1 MKELIS
7 WIKLF
12 IRSAFACGIISLACL
27 TKEAGVIQH
36 GSYVVLSATA
46 TIAFVLSAI
55 IFLIDQW
62 NITNDKENKNNEE
75 KKQ

>member
-1 MKELIS
+1 MKDLIS

-27 TKEAGVIQH
+27 TKEAGVIQYS
-36 GSYVVLSATA
+36 SYIMLSITT
-46 TIAFVLSAI
+46 TIAFAFSVI
-55 IFLIDQW
+55 IFLIEQW
-62 NITNDKENKNNEE
+62 NPDDKENKNNKE

>member
-12 IRSAFACGIISLACL
+12 IRSAFACGIISLASL

-36 GSYVVLSATA
+36 GSCAVLSVTA
-46 TIAFVLSAI
+46 TIAYVLSAI
-55 IFLIDQW
+55 VFLIEQW
-62 NITNDKENKNNEE
+62 NPDDKENKNNEE

>member
-12 IRSAFACGIISLACL
+12 IRSAFACGIISLASL

-36 GSYVVLSATA
+36 GSYVVLTVTA
-46 TIAFVLSAI
+46 TIAYVLSAI
-55 IFLIDQW
+55 IFLIENW
-62 NITNDKENKNNEE
+62 NSDDKENKNNEE

>member
-46 TIAFVLSAI
+46 TIAFDLSAI
-55 IFLIDQW
+55 IFLIEQW
-62 NITNDKENKNNEE
+62 NLNDKENKNNKE